1 MKKKEKGK
9 QKKTIKKKEKTRN
22 RKMVG
27 DGECMRQARARR
39 RFYAKEQTLT
49 KYACIGPTTASK

>member
-1 MKKKEKGK
+1 MKKKRERKT
-9 QKKTIKKKEKTRN
+9 KKDKKKEEKTRKRN
-22 RKMVG
+22 MVG